1 MRALALLLL
10 LTACAPKAPP
20 MFDGMLKGQP
30 WAERYEEISRV
41 TGQPVAYAASV
52 RAYETWVMPNE
63 HVQEVVDN
71 IHAGLGDRGYRL
83 SGEGAWPDR
92 RIFDYTNDA
101 TREEGAVTVRQLSF
115 DKSSVELRLRFPRG
129 STQNP

>member
-41 TGQPVAYAASV
+41 SGQSTMTAPNVATD
-52 RAYETWVMPNE
+52 EIWVMPNE
-63 HVQEVVDN
+63 HVQEVLDN
-71 IHAGLGDRGYRL
+71 LHAGMGDRGYQLTRDET
-83 SGEGAWPDR
+83 G
-92 RIFDYTNDA
+92 A
-101 TREEGAVTVRQLSF
+101 TRRSFSYRNGQAGQDASVIVKSVSF
-115 DKSSVELRLRFPRG
+115 DKASVELLIFRP
-129 STQNP
+129 SP